1 MAVITPILK
10 IYNSS
15 SIKIQDS
22 WNAGELDVS
31 NKDHSESSELV
42 INVWNNKGGNTNVP
56 DLVGCNITTKNISG
70 DNTDEQVVTELWVQ
84 ACVDSMA
91 STDSTGRKIFS
102 KIGGE
107 TVCKVAH
114 QGATGI
120 DKTNCVLK
128 GTANNG
134 NPTTAT
140 NNYSKI
146 TLKVKPTINA
156 SQGVH
161 YFKTRISGYY
171 V

>member
-1 MAVITPILK
+1 MALAVPILK
-10 IYNSS
+10 IYNYNHSDT
-15 SIKIQDS
+15 QDS

-31 NKDHSESSELV
+31 NQDTYESTEFV

-56 DLVGCNITTKNISG
+56 DLIGCNITTKNING
-70 DNTDEQVVTELWVQ
+70 DNTDEQVVTEKWVQ
-84 ACVDSMA
+84 ACVDSVA
-91 STDSTGRKIFS
+91 STDSSGRKIFS

-107 TVCKVAH
+107 TVCGVAY
-114 QGATGI
+114 QNATGT
-120 DKTNCVLK
+120 DKTNHVLK

-134 NPTTAT
+134 TSSAT

-146 TLKVKPTINA
+146 TLKVKPSINA
-156 SQGVH
+156 IQGIH